1 MLLKWCCSLCLTS
14 LMGPH
19 HAHQVHIVLL
29 PRLESKDSEIKLPT
43 FTQMLVA
50 KARLESKHTNSISCC
65 YTFNNLSQLSKARE
79 NYFLFYS
86 LMVLLS
92 GFNSRQSIEPPRD
105 AKHPRS
111 SMVWLPHRQICI
123 PGGQPEAAWCSQWLG
138 RGRNFPCLLRY
149 LGTLILQEATVKD
162 VSPVLE
168 PNGLARE

>member
-50 KARLESKHTNSISCC
+50 KARLESRHTNSIGCC
-65 YTFNNLSQLSKARE
+65 YTFKNLSQLSKARE

-92 GFNSRQSIEPPRD
+92 GFNSPQSIEPPRD

-111 SMVWLPHRQICI
+111 SMVWLPHRQTFW
-123 PGGQPEAAWCSQWLG
+123 EDSQKLHDALSGWVEE
-138 RGRNFPCLLRY
+138 
-149 LGTLILQEATVKD
+149 GTSL
-162 VSPVLE
+162 VS
-168 PNGLARE
+168 